1 MMAGCEV
8 GKYAGIFWRGNTGS
22 QASRKKCPVL
32 KKVCLSRQKH
42 VCVERLGKQKIA
54 KCHIFLYFATIVFN
68 QLEL

>member
-32 KKVCLSRQKH
+32 KKVYLSRK
-42 VCVERLGKQKIA
+42 KIA

>member
-32 KKVCLSRQKH
+32 KKVYLSRQK
-42 VCVERLGKQKIA
+42 IA
-54 KCHIFLYFATIVFN
+54 NVIFFCILQQSFLINWSYENHEIV
-68 QLEL
+68 Q